1 MDPLDVMIN
10 IEQVLPYFQP
20 IISADKQLVV
30 GYEVKVYLQNG
41 NQTEPLDWFFFKI
54 TRFLLISVRIL
65 KHECFSLHWKAI

>member
-41 NQTEPLDWFFFKI
+41 NQTEPLDWFFS
-54 TRFLLISVRIL
+54 RSRDS
-65 KHECFSLHWKAI
+65 C